1 MQVDSATVHY
11 LQWNNL
17 GTKLLKF
24 VKFHFLL
31 KLFRKIQIYTIEDL
45 KNQEMQNLSLHTND
59 YVISCIYGAT
69 FAYVSSLCD
78 WEGSFMQYRG
88 SFKSSRQK
96 FKRVVEGETEG

>member
-11 LQWNNL
+11 LQRNNL
-17 GTKLLKF
+17 GSKLLKF

-31 KLFRKIQIYTIEDL
+31 NLFKSSQIYTIEDL

-59 YVISCIYGAT
+59 YVTSCIYGAT
-69 FAYVSSLCD
+69 FVYAPSLCD

-88 SFKSSRQK
+88 NFKSSRQK